1 MGHSV
6 VIGSLPEAFKVIK
19 EMNLDADQGEWDYR
33 AAGRQS
39 LERILEGLMQERIS
53 WHVEEMAQ

>member
-6 VIGSLPEAFKVIK
+6 ITESLPQAFKVIK

-33 AAGRQS
+33 TAGRQS
-39 LERILEGLMQERIS
+39 LERILEGLMQEGIS
-53 WHVEEMAQ
+53 WHLAEMAR